1 MFHCGLFC
9 LKAMLFCCCCYFVFV
24 VNYKLWLLLHFS
36 LNCQYVNLS
45 WWQSFIYAF
54 RTTFSFN
61 FRHFICKCWI
71 KAHKCIH
78 KNKLVV
84 TIFVTMFFTHPIIG
98 PKQKQTDFFLY
109 THLKPYSDSSLCSKW
124 DSCISKSSSQRRSKG
139 GRNQCHWI
147 ILEHE
152 REGGVKWR
160 DRTGSGDSGLREE
173 GSWVTINQ
181 RDKKAAGTFDYP
193 QDQSIVIRSLRVWQ
207 WVVFAGQK

>member
-9 LKAMLFCCCCYFVFV
+9 LKAMLFCCCCCYFVFV

-98 PKQKQTDFFLY
+98 PKQKQTDFFY
-109 THLKPYSDSSLCSKW
+109 IHTSSLILIQACVQSGTVA
-124 DSCISKSSSQRRSKG
+124 SVNLLLRG
-139 GRNQCHWI
+139 GRKV
-147 ILEHE
+147 
-152 REGGVKWR
+152 EG
-160 DRTGSGDSGLREE
+160 
-173 GSWVTINQ
+173 IN
-181 RDKKAAGTFDYP
+181 ATE
-193 QDQSIVIRSLRVWQ
+193 SS
-207 WVVFAGQK
+207 